1 MGLERVSEVAA
12 RLQLPD
18 AHLRTLTIA
27 GTNGK
32 GSSATLAAR
41 IYQAAGYRVGL
52 YTSPHL
58 YRYNERVAINGEQV
72 PDKDLCRAFAA
83 IEAVRQD
90 TLLT

>member
-18 AHLRTLTIA
+18 AHLRPLTIA

-41 IYQAAGYRVGL
+41 IYQAAGYYRVGL
-52 YTSPHL
+52 
-58 YRYNERVAINGEQV
+58 
-72 PDKDLCRAFAA
+72 
-83 IEAVRQD
+83 
-90 TLLT
+90 